1 MKKNDQHILH
11 QVNLEINTSNEPQA
25 YAIKANVNSFLN
37 ENLLPKI
44 EFFFDNIDVQNE
56 IKRFD
61 SLDIEIDIK
70 PGDNFDEAG
79 EKIIEHLHEKIEAV
93 NLISSKRSEKIY
105 QDLIAGTKNSGM
117 GADDSK
123 ISEHHQMTSVDQISN
138 LKSIF
143 LHFLETG
150 QLPWY
155 GSSSLLTEFIE
166 SGLFISE
173 LGDENFLESLKHQLL
188 TNRNVLKRFIHQ
200 LDNQIIEQFIL
211 QLGIEANIS
220 REKLHFKISGHHQAL
235 KDLMYELIIH
245 KLINPEYLIT
255 QEKFGQLQD
264 ELFSGQRSLVLS
276 EKISRQVLEILNA
289 FNLDTSG
296 FTFLENLPNSKTQTD
311 ALSGYKQSVASAS
324 GEIEMQNNYSNT
336 AEATNNLSAGRLPD
350 VSDNNNTEPEQ
361 TYSINE
367 NKQNENT
374 DLKAVYIQNAG
385 LILLHP
391 FFWNFLSQTQC
402 TDGKSGL
409 LPEKTSLSIHLLHY
423 LATGQEQEME
433 YLLTFEKFLCGVPL
447 NSPVSRKIRLSDTEK
462 KECSDLLKSVIGHWT
477 ALKNTSPDGL
487 RQMFLQRDGKL
498 ELQKFPYK
506 LHVER
511 KAQDVLL
518 DHLPWNISI
527 VKLPWIKELLFV
539 EW

>member
-255 QEKFGQLQD
+255 QEKLVQLQD

-276 EKISRQVLEILNA
+276 KKISRQVLEILNA